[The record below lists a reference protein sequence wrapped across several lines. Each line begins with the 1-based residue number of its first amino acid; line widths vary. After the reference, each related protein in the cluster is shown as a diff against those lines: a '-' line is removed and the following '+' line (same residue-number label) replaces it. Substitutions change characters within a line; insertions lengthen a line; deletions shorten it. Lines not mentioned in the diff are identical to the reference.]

1 MTNNIKKLFI
11 AAKVKAEKKREK
23 PAEGSLLNIK
33 LTNATDHYT
42 LCPFRSID
50 AEDCPLCVL
59 ESLDL

>member
-11 AAKVKAEKKREK
+11 DAKVKAEKKREK

-59 ESLDL
+59 ESLDP

>member
-11 AAKVKAEKKREK
+11 DAKVKAEKKREK

-42 LCPFRSID
+42 LCTFRSID
-50 AEDCPLCVL
+50 AEDCPL
-59 ESLDL
+59 

>member
-11 AAKVKAEKKREK
+11 DAKVKAEKKREK
-23 PAEGSLLNIK
+23 QAEGSLLNIK